1 MIFQIYCFRFDAV
14 NPKNPPQH
22 WQNPEVSISY
32 RSQFEPD
39 STRSVL
45 IIKANVQN
53 VGQAQY
59 DENI

>member
-1 MIFQIYCFRFDAV
+1 MCVSSYCYRFDAV

-39 STRSVL
+39 TSTSFL
-45 IIKANVQN
+45 IIKATSQS
-53 VGQAQY
+53 QDQ
-59 DENI
+59 EQI